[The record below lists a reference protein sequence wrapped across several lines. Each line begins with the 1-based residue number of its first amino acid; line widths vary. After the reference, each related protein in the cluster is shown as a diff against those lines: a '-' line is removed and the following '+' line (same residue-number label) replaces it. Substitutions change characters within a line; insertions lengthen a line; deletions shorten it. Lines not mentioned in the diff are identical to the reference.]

1 VCFSVGVLLFSSLHV
16 AAACPMML
24 RDTPLIILIPAT
36 GYLVAVYL
44 LLLIA
49 QRIKRLPGLPTDD
62 LKRSTDLR

>member
-1 VCFSVGVLLFSSLHV
+1 
-16 AAACPMML
+16 MML

-49 QRIKRLPGLPTDD
+49 QRIKRLPGLPSSS